1 MAKFRIIEE
10 NRLMKSEEMAK
21 VKGGDF
27 TCYGIHEITCSGG
40 KHYATCSSAPA
51 NYTVIS
57 SCATEYHSC
66 GITTLFQTFCSK
78 GYGNTCGILENYGF

>member
-21 VKGGDF
+21 VKGGD

-66 GITTLFQTFCSK
+66 GITTLFQTFCSN

>member
-66 GITTLFQTFCSK
+66 GITTLFQTFCSNEH
-78 GYGNTCGILENYGF
+78 GGTCGILENYWF